1 MNTKKLWVSFSAIVS
16 LLLLVMTVSAATTAI
31 ATNTFL
37 EVKGISELGNEDISV
52 LAGEVIPVKV
62 VFEALVNAS
71 DVSIEAELQGEKEDF
86 ETDVFVG
93 DIEVGKRYTKTFNLR
108 VPYELQDEFS
118 DDLTLNIKIENS
130 DFKTE
135 FSEVTL
141 RVQRPAYNTEVMS
154 ISTKATVNAGEVF
167 QVDVV
172 IKNIGYN
179 KLDDLYVTVSVPVLE
194 LARTVYLGDLVA
206 IETDDDNDQDGD
218 TVRGRTF
225 LEIPYNVIPGIYT
238 LEVEAKNSDVT
249 INDAKQIF
257 IQNEVLEAVVKSGN
271 SLIVVNPTNRLKVYN
286 IVAESPA
293 TVSDS
298 VVVVP
303 AGSSRTI
310 TVDPNSSESVSVSV
324 LSGDVV
330 LGTVEFNGKEASEGS
345 STTGVV
351 VLTVVLGIIFLVL
364 LIVLIVLLTRKPD
377 KEDEFG
383 ESYY

>member
-1 MNTKKLWVSFSAIVS
+1 MKMNTKKLWVSFSAIVS

-194 LARTVYLGDLVA
+194 LARTVYLGDLV
-206 IETDDDNDQDGD
+206 
-218 TVRGRTF
+218 
-225 LEIPYNVIPGIYT
+225 
-238 LEVEAKNSDVT
+238 
-249 INDAKQIF
+249 
-257 IQNEVLEAVVKSGN
+257 
-271 SLIVVNPTNRLKVYN
+271 
-286 IVAESPA
+286 
-293 TVSDS
+293 
-298 VVVVP
+298 
-303 AGSSRTI
+303 
-310 TVDPNSSESVSVSV
+310 
-324 LSGDVV
+324 
-330 LGTVEFNGKEASEGS
+330 
-345 STTGVV
+345 
-351 VLTVVLGIIFLVL
+351 
-364 LIVLIVLLTRKPD
+364 
-377 KEDEFG
+377 
-383 ESYY
+383 